1 MAVNG
6 YTVDALASGLGLIAG
21 GSASSAGGFGGVES
35 CTLGG
40 KVWADGGDSGGLE
53 DFELVPPNGS
63 VTMVVDAEVG
73 VLGVGVGQVESDL
86 DGVRLPVV
94 RLPRKA
100 VQVVPTTN
108 CRRGRC
114 QYKRWWQDYRL
125 DSRSAYIG
133 ARRGSLGS

>member
-53 DFELVPPNGS
+53 DLELVPPNGS
-63 VTMVVDAEVG
+63 VAMVVDTEVG
-73 VLGVGVGQVESDL
+73 VLGVGVGQVEPDL
-86 DGVRLPVV
+86 DGVRVPVV
-94 RLPRKA
+94 PLRRKA
-100 VQVVPTTN
+100 V
-108 CRRGRC
+108 
-114 QYKRWWQDYRL
+114 
-125 DSRSAYIG
+125 
-133 ARRGSLGS
+133 